1 MAAENGVAAIA
12 PDALVDHYLP
22 LPGSYDEMR
31 TPEGVVRP
39 HWQYLLHALH
49 ALGPA
54 VIEERRREAGRLIR
68 DNGVTYNVYGDPRG
82 MSRPWD
88 LDLLPLLIRS
98 DDWAELERGLMQRA
112 EGLGRLLR
120 ISIFKLA
127 ERTGSAREQDSHC
140 ERSLLE
146 ALTLQTQ
153 SFPGF
158 VGEGAEGRLSDPV
171 PEMLS
176 LISDPNRLGALPQT
190 LQALGQAAWSVR
202 DRLSAD
208 TWRVVN
214 GIEVCLRALTKR
226 PPEELAGALDE
237 LDPLITSLVAFSALT
252 HENMTHNEGWH
263 FLEAGRRLERCNNLT
278 TLLQATLA
286 PVIADSQ
293 EALVVEAVLGVT
305 DSLITYRRRYQAGT
319 RIGALLDLVYQDEFN
334 PRALAYQLLQL
345 QQLVADMPRAEFA
358 GGLTQL
364 EKRVLKALTG
374 VRLAEIDM
382 LIQPDRSSERRES
395 LDAQLTVL
403 GDELAA
409 ISDALT
415 AQYFRHEEQ
424 PHNLLSRRDGD
435 TP

>member
-1 MAAENGVAAIA
+1 
-12 PDALVDHYLP
+12 
-22 LPGSYDEMR
+22 
-31 TPEGVVRP
+31 
-39 HWQYLLHALH
+39 
-49 ALGPA
+49 
-54 VIEERRREAGRLIR
+54 
-68 DNGVTYNVYGDPRG
+68 
-82 MSRPWD
+82 
-88 LDLLPLLIRS
+88 
-98 DDWAELERGLMQRA
+98 
-112 EGLGRLLR
+112 
-120 ISIFKLA
+120 
-127 ERTGSAREQDSHC
+127 
-140 ERSLLE
+140 
-146 ALTLQTQ
+146 
-153 SFPGF
+153 
-158 VGEGAEGRLSDPV
+158 
-171 PEMLS
+171 
-176 LISDPNRLGALPQT
+176 
-190 LQALGQAAWSVR
+190 
-202 DRLSAD
+202 
-208 TWRVVN
+208 
-214 GIEVCLRALTKR
+214 
-226 PPEELAGALDE
+226 
-237 LDPLITSLVAFSALT
+237 
-252 HENMTHNEGWH
+252 MTHNEGWH